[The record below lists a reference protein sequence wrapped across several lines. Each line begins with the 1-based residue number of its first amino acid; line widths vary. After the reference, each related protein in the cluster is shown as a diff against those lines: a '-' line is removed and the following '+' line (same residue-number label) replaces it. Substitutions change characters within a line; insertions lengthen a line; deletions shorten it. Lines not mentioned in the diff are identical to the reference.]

1 VLRWSPLANRRWG
14 KPHLTGHAGCVPRL
28 FLTLWLPDH
37 ATAALEELHRKDA
50 KGVRFVPPE
59 NWHVTLRFLGTCE
72 PGDAVAAVDGAR
84 LPAASARLGPAV
96 DLLRRDHLVVPVKG
110 IDELAAA
117 VVKATSDIGDPPPK
131 RAFFGHVT
139 LARLKKHADM
149 PRVLG
154 DSVSAEWPVREVAL
168 VQSRLHPDGA
178 RYETLTTWPVGS
190 AEL

>member
-1 VLRWSPLANRRWG
+1 M
-14 KPHLTGHAGCVPRL
+14 PRL

-50 KGVRFVPPE
+50 KGVRFVPPG
-59 NWHVTLRFLGTCE
+59 NWHVTLRFLGNCD
-72 PGDAVAAVDGAR
+72 PGEVVASIDGVG
-84 LPAASARLGPAV
+84 LPAADARLGPAV
-96 DLLRRDHLVVPVKG
+96 DLLRRDHLVVAVKG

-117 VVKATSDIGDPPPK
+117 VVNATSDIGDPPPK

-139 LARLKKHADM
+139 LARLKKHANM

-154 DSVSAEWPVREVAL
+154 EPVSAEWPVREIAL

-178 RYETLTTWPVGS
+178 RYETLHTWPVG
-190 AEL
+190 